1 MPDITITLATLISV
15 VSVSFA
21 IFFGLKSK
29 KRADDEDVTKRAE
42 TITRLS
48 EKMDSLTKS
57 FNDFATDIKIEIR
70 DMRDQYAKVSN
81 EQIKQATLIEQLEH
95 RIEKLEGG

>member
-1 MPDITITLATLISV
+1 
-15 VSVSFA
+15 
-21 IFFGLKSK
+21 
-29 KRADDEDVTKRAE
+29 
-42 TITRLS
+42 
-48 EKMDSLTKS
+48 MDALTKS

-70 DMRDQYAKVSN
+70 DMRDQFAKVSN